1 MSFRILGAVEQD
13 ALGRPEFVLL
23 EEVGVEVRELD
34 RVADHLD
41 LVAQAAD
48 LLVADVRYL
57 FEDEFLDLAL
67 RYDFVDVPG
76 SGFEQEGVAGADDDV
91 QEGLGEPYHPFLV
104 GVPLY
109 QGALAVLEDLL
120 EGDDVADA
128 LVLHGLD
135 HVESFVE
142 HHFLAAS

>member
-1 MSFRILGAVEQD
+1 M
-13 ALGRPEFVLL
+13 
-23 EEVGVEVRELD
+23 EVREFD

-48 LLVADVRYL
+48 LLVADVGYF
-57 FEDEFLDLAL
+57 FEDQFLDLAL
-67 RYDFVDVPG
+67 RYDLVDVSG
-76 SGFEQEGVAGADDDV
+76 AGFEQEGVAWADDDV
-91 QEGLGEPYHPFLV
+91 QERLGEPYHPFLV

-109 QGALAVLEDLL
+109 QGALSVLKDLL

-128 LVLHGLD
+128 LVVHGLD